1 MTRNELETEEPG
13 SGIRKDMQGGTLKK
27 KKIYRGLAVAAV
39 LLAGLILAF
48 PWWIRLFYPQPYQ
61 PIVMAYSE
69 NYRLDPLLV
78 YALIRRESR
87 YQEQSESSAG
97 ALGLIQI
104 LPETALW
111 LAEKEGMEPVLEEEL
126 KDPAVNIHLG
136 CAYLA
141 WLEEH
146 FAGNL
151 PVVLAAYNAG
161 HGRVG
166 QWLEDGVWDGRAET
180 IEDIPFEE
188 TRRYVNDVLK
198 NYRAYQQ
205 IAEI

>member
-1 MTRNELETEEPG
+1 MN
-13 SGIRKDMQGGTLKK
+13 KK
-27 KKIYRGLAVAAV
+27 KTYRKLTAAVV

-61 PIVMAYSE
+61 PIVTAYSE
-69 NYRLDPLLV
+69 SYQLDPLLV

-87 YQEQSESSAG
+87 YQKESESSAG
-97 ALGLIQI
+97 ALGLMQL

-111 LAEKEGMEPVLEEEL
+111 LAEKEGMEPIDEEEL
-126 KDPAVNIHLG
+126 KDPAINIHLG

-141 WLEEH
+141 WLQEH

-166 QWLEDGVWDGRAET
+166 QWLEEGVWDGRTET
-180 IEDIPFEE
+180 LKDIPFEE
-188 TRRYVNDVLK
+188 TREYVSGVLK
-198 NYRAYQQ
+198 NYRAYQR